1 MTIQTLLNKVNEE
14 KPNSFG
20 TERLISFI
28 NEIEVEVAEQL
39 AYDENEIPVYTNT
52 AEDMNK
58 MLIAPA
64 PYDRLYVSYVKSMV
78 DYANEEY
85 GSYQNNA
92 AQHTQDFRDFVDWV
106 VREGKAYE
114 SVTPTRLRNIF

>member
-1 MTIQTLLNKVNEE
+1 MTIRKLLNKVNEE

-28 NEIEVEVAEQL
+28 NEVEVEVAEQL
-39 AYDENEIPVYTNT
+39 AYDENETPVYTEANM
-52 AEDMNK
+52 DS

-64 PYDRLYVSYVKSMV
+64 PYDRLYVSYVKSQI

-85 GSYQNNA
+85 ASYQNTA
-92 AQHTQDFRDFVDWV
+92 AQHVQDFRDFVDWV

-114 SVTPTRLRNIF
+114 TVTPRRFRNIM